1 VLALPFLLSR
11 EYYKEKGSLIQA
23 LWKIAAPSFLPAGFW
38 EFCYVISRVSLP
50 LSLRELLLVVQ
61 ENPGESII
69 RKGLPYA
76 ITLTLAALFS
86 ALSQNRVVF
95 LSTKSGICIRA
106 ALTSAIYEHA
116 LQLTPAG
123 RQGLTS
129 GEVTNL
135 VAVDTQKLFDVMLE
149 GHNLWSCPLLII
161 LVSVLLWVIM
171 GPELTVG
178 VGVLII
184 FVPVVQQMVSRM
196 LRIRKARSILTDTR
210 INILAS
216 MLQGIRVAKL
226 NHYESK
232 ISEHVGA
239 VREQEMKLLRSE
251 LFMWGWVL
259 TSAVCSP
266 LLALV
271 ASFSFFA
278 LADESN
284 LITPANA
291 FSALL
296 LFGILRFPI
305 NMTARLVGKMAQALE
320 AASRVSKFL
329 AREIRTP
336 ETLHKSSSESGLDQ
350 NDEKVVLELKNGC
363 FSINPEE
370 ELLRLSRHSSKANL
384 ENGPLEMGPLEEGTV
399 EDGDEEET
407 APSAPLSF
415 ALRDISLRIKKSEVV
430 AVVGKVGSGKT
441 LLLRALLGEVPPKSS
456 SSTALSISGTL
467 SYAAQEPFVLN
478 TSLRNNIIFGSA
490 FNEDRYE
497 KVIDACCLRPD
508 MQRLG
513 PAGDLTQIGER
524 GVTLS
529 GGKSFRQGRIA
540 AVPDTVPLTIMF
552 SLTVI
557 QAKNSALHL
566 LGRSTQTLMSLYWTT
581 SSRRLTQ
588 ILRAWYLTACLD
600 PTEMVCCVRAG
611 QFLSPTPCNFCLE

>member
-1 VLALPFLLSR
+1 V
-11 EYYKEKGSLIQA
+11 EDN
-23 LWKIAAPSFLPAGFW
+23 
-38 EFCYVISRVSLP
+38 V
-50 LSLRELLLVVQ
+50 
-61 ENPGESII
+61 GESII

-76 ITLTLAALFS
+76 ITLCLAALFS

-116 LQLTPAG
+116 LRLTPAG

-161 LVSVLLWVIM
+161 IVSALLWVIM

-178 VGVLII
+178 VGVLIL
-184 FVPVVQQMVSRM
+184 FVPVVQQLVSRM

-216 MLQGIRVAKL
+216 MLQGIRVTKL

-232 ISEHVGA
+232 ISEHIGA
-239 VREQEMKLLRSE
+239 VREKEVKLLRSE

-266 LLALV
+266 LLALA
-271 ASFSFFA
+271 ASFSFFV
-278 LADESN
+278 LVSESN

-320 AASRVSKFL
+320 AASRVSSFL
-329 AREIRTP
+329 AREIRPLETP
-336 ETLHKSSSESGLDQ
+336 QSSSSSGSGLDPS
-350 NDEKVVLELKNGC
+350 DEGIVLHLKDGC
-363 FSINPEE
+363 FSINPHDDVLTVLGDSMHSTKAKL
-370 ELLRLSRHSSKANL
+370 EL
-384 ENGPLEMGPLEEGTV
+384 
-399 EDGDEEET
+399 EDGALEVGSQEEVRDEDEDEDKQT
-407 APSAPLSF
+407 RSAPPSF
-415 ALRDISLRIKKSEVV
+415 ALRDISMRIKKSDVV

-441 LLLRALLGEVPPKSS
+441 LLLRALLGEVPAMGS
-456 SSTALSISGTL
+456 SSTELSIPGTL
-467 SYAAQEPFVLN
+467 SYAAQEPFILN
-478 TSLRNNIIFGSA
+478 TTLRNNVIFGSD
-490 FNEDRYE
+490 FNEARYE
-497 KVIDACCLRPD
+497 EVIDACCLRPD
-508 MQRLG
+508 MHRLG

-529 GGKSFRQGRIA
+529 GGTYFLARENRC
-540 AVPDTVPLTIMF
+540 
-552 SLTVI
+552 
-557 QAKNSALHL
+557 
-566 LGRSTQTLMSLYWTT
+566 ST
-581 SSRRLTQ
+581 
-588 ILRAWYLTACLD
+588 
-600 PTEMVCCVRAG
+600 
-611 QFLSPTPCNFCLE
+611 

>member
-1 VLALPFLLSR
+1 
-11 EYYKEKGSLIQA
+11 
-23 LWKIAAPSFLPAGFW
+23 
-38 EFCYVISRVSLP
+38 
-50 LSLRELLLVVQ
+50 VQ
-61 ENPGESII
+61 NNPGESII

-116 LQLTPAG
+116 LRLTPAG

-161 LVSVLLWVIM
+161 IVSALLWVIM

-178 VGVLII
+178 VGVLIL
-184 FVPVVQQMVSRM
+184 FVPIVQQIVSRM

-216 MLQGIRVAKL
+216 MLQGIRVTKL

-271 ASFSFFA
+271 ASFSFYV
-278 LADESN
+278 LVSESN

-305 NMTARLVGKMAQALE
+305 NMTARLVGKMAQAME
-320 AASRVSKFL
+320 AASRVSHFL
-329 AREIRTP
+329 AREIRPLETP
-336 ETLHKSSSESGLDQ
+336 HPSSTSSGSGLDQ
-350 NDEKVVLELKNGC
+350 NDEKFVLDLKDGY
-363 FSINPEE
+363 FSINPQDDVLTARGEDS
-370 ELLRLSRHSSKANL
+370 LHSSDIRL
-384 ENGPLEMGPLEEGTV
+384 
-399 EDGDEEET
+399 EDGSLEVGPTVAEGSLQDEEEEEEGSLEDEDEKM
-407 APSAPLSF
+407 PSAPPSF
-415 ALRDISLRIKKSEVV
+415 ALRDISIRVKKSEVI

-441 LLLRALLGEVPPKSS
+441 LLLRALL
-456 SSTALSISGTL
+456 
-467 SYAAQEPFVLN
+467 
-478 TSLRNNIIFGSA
+478 
-490 FNEDRYE
+490 
-497 KVIDACCLRPD
+497 
-508 MQRLG
+508 
-513 PAGDLTQIGER
+513 
-524 GVTLS
+524 
-529 GGKSFRQGRIA
+529 
-540 AVPDTVPLTIMF
+540 
-552 SLTVI
+552 
-557 QAKNSALHL
+557 
-566 LGRSTQTLMSLYWTT
+566 
-581 SSRRLTQ
+581 
-588 ILRAWYLTACLD
+588 
-600 PTEMVCCVRAG
+600 
-611 QFLSPTPCNFCLE
+611 

>member
-1 VLALPFLLSR
+1 
-11 EYYKEKGSLIQA
+11 
-23 LWKIAAPSFLPAGFW
+23 
-38 EFCYVISRVSLP
+38 
-50 LSLRELLLVVQ
+50 
-61 ENPGESII
+61 
-69 RKGLPYA
+69 
-76 ITLTLAALFS
+76 
-86 ALSQNRVVF
+86 
-95 LSTKSGICIRA
+95 
-106 ALTSAIYEHA
+106 
-116 LQLTPAG
+116 
-123 RQGLTS
+123 
-129 GEVTNL
+129 
-135 VAVDTQKLFDVMLE
+135 
-149 GHNLWSCPLLII
+149 
-161 LVSVLLWVIM
+161 
-171 GPELTVG
+171 
-178 VGVLII
+178 
-184 FVPVVQQMVSRM
+184 
-196 LRIRKARSILTDTR
+196 
-210 INILAS
+210 
-216 MLQGIRVAKL
+216 
-226 NHYESK
+226 
-232 ISEHVGA
+232 
-239 VREQEMKLLRSE
+239 MKLLRSE

-271 ASFSFFA
+271 ASFSFFV
-278 LADESN
+278 LVSESN

-336 ETLHKSSSESGLDQ
+336 KTPHASSSSGSGLDQ
-350 NDEKVVLELKNGC
+350 NDEEVVLELKDGC

-370 ELLRLSRHSSKANL
+370 DILRLSRHSSKVNL
-384 ENGPLEMGPLEEGTV
+384 EYGPLQEGTV
-399 EDGDEEET
+399 EDGDEDET

-467 SYAAQEPFVLN
+467 SYAAQEPFILN
-478 TSLRNNIIFGSA
+478 TSLRNNIIFGSN

-540 AVPDTVPLTIMF
+540 AVPDTVPLTKIF

-566 LGRSTQTLMSLYWTT
+566 LGRSTQTRMSLYWTT

-611 QFLSPTPCNFCLE
+611 QFLSPTPCNFCHG

>member
-1 VLALPFLLSR
+1 
-11 EYYKEKGSLIQA
+11 
-23 LWKIAAPSFLPAGFW
+23 
-38 EFCYVISRVSLP
+38 
-50 LSLRELLLVVQ
+50 VQ

-116 LQLTPAG
+116 LRLTPAG

-161 LVSVLLWVIM
+161 LVSALLWVIM

-178 VGVLII
+178 VGVLIL

-271 ASFSFFA
+271 ASFSFFV
-278 LADESN
+278 LVSESN

-320 AASRVSKFL
+320 AASRVSIFL

-336 ETLHKSSSESGLDQ
+336 ETQHPSSSSNSGSGLDQ
-350 NDEKVVLELKNGC
+350 NNENIVLELKDGC
-363 FSINPEE
+363 FSIDSQEYE
-370 ELLRLSRHSSKANL
+370 LRLSRHSSKVNL
-384 ENGPLEMGPLEEGTV
+384 EDGPLEVRSRDEGTV
-399 EDGDEEET
+399 EDDNEDEK
-407 APSAPLSF
+407 APFSPLSF
-415 ALRDISLRIKKSEVV
+415 ALRDISLRIKKSDVV

-441 LLLRALLGEVPPKSS
+441 LLLRALLGEVPPIDSS
-456 SSTALSISGTL
+456 SSALSISGTL
-467 SYAAQEPFVLN
+467 SYAAQEPFILN
-478 TSLRNNIIFGSA
+478 TSLRNNVIFGSV

-529 GGKSFRQGRIA
+529 GGKSF
-540 AVPDTVPLTIMF
+540 
-552 SLTVI
+552 
-557 QAKNSALHL
+557 
-566 LGRSTQTLMSLYWTT
+566 
-581 SSRRLTQ
+581 
-588 ILRAWYLTACLD
+588 
-600 PTEMVCCVRAG
+600 
-611 QFLSPTPCNFCLE
+611 

>member
-1 VLALPFLLSR
+1 
-11 EYYKEKGSLIQA
+11 
-23 LWKIAAPSFLPAGFW
+23 
-38 EFCYVISRVSLP
+38 
-50 LSLRELLLVVQ
+50 VQ

-69 RKGLPYA
+69 RKGLPYV

-116 LQLTPAG
+116 LRLTPAG

-161 LVSVLLWVIM
+161 LVSALLWVIM

-178 VGVLII
+178 VGVLIL
-184 FVPVVQQMVSRM
+184 FVPVVQQLVSRM

-271 ASFSFFA
+271 ASFSFFV
-278 LADESN
+278 LVSESN

-320 AASRVSKFL
+320 AASRISNFL
-329 AREIRTP
+329 AREIRP
-336 ETLHKSSSESGLDQ
+336 LETRHPSSSSGSGLDQ
-350 NDEKVVLELKNGC
+350 NDEKLVLELKDGC
-363 FSINPEE
+363 FSINPQDD
-370 ELLRLSRHSSKANL
+370 LLRLSRHNSSGKL
-384 ENGPLEMGPLEEGTV
+384 EDGPLVVGPLEESTMENDD
-399 EDGDEEET
+399 EDDKT
-407 APSAPLSF
+407 PSAQPSF

-441 LLLRALLGEVPPKSS
+441 LLLRALLGEVPPVSS
-456 SSTALSISGTL
+456 SSTALSIGGTL
-467 SYAAQEPFVLN
+467 SYAAQEPFILN
-478 TSLRNNIIFGSA
+478 TTLRNNILFGSD

-508 MQRLG
+508 MHRLG

-529 GGKSFRQGRIA
+529 GGKSF
-540 AVPDTVPLTIMF
+540 
-552 SLTVI
+552 
-557 QAKNSALHL
+557 
-566 LGRSTQTLMSLYWTT
+566 
-581 SSRRLTQ
+581 
-588 ILRAWYLTACLD
+588 
-600 PTEMVCCVRAG
+600 
-611 QFLSPTPCNFCLE
+611 

>member
-1 VLALPFLLSR
+1 M
-11 EYYKEKGSLIQA
+11 
-23 LWKIAAPSFLPAGFW
+23 
-38 EFCYVISRVSLP
+38 SRVSLP
-50 LSLRELLLVVQ
+50 LSLRQLLLVVQ
-61 ENPGESII
+61 DNPGESII

-116 LQLTPAG
+116 LRLTPAG

-161 LVSVLLWVIM
+161 LVSALLWVIM

-178 VGVLII
+178 VGVLIL
-184 FVPVVQQMVSRM
+184 FVPVVQQLVSRM

-239 VREQEMKLLRSE
+239 VRDQEMKLLRSE

-271 ASFSFFA
+271 ASFSFFV
-278 LADESN
+278 LVSESN

-320 AASRVSKFL
+320 AASRVSNFL

-336 ETLHKSSSESGLDQ
+336 ETQGRSSSNSGSGLDQ
-350 NDEKVVLELKNGC
+350 NNERVVLELKDGC
-363 FSINPEE
+363 FSIDPQEDF
-370 ELLRLSRHSSKANL
+370 LRLSRHSSTVNL
-384 ENGPLEMGPLEEGTV
+384 EDGPLEVGPPDEGTV
-399 EDGDEEET
+399 ENEHGGDK

-415 ALRDISLRIKKSEVV
+415 ALRDISLLLKKSDVI

-441 LLLRALLGEVPPKSS
+441 LLLRALLGEVPPIDS

-467 SYAAQEPFVLN
+467 SYAAQEPFILN
-478 TSLRNNIIFGSA
+478 TSLRNNVIFGSV

-529 GGKSFRQGRIA
+529 GGTSF
-540 AVPDTVPLTIMF
+540 
-552 SLTVI
+552 
-557 QAKNSALHL
+557 
-566 LGRSTQTLMSLYWTT
+566 
-581 SSRRLTQ
+581 
-588 ILRAWYLTACLD
+588 
-600 PTEMVCCVRAG
+600 
-611 QFLSPTPCNFCLE
+611 

>member
-1 VLALPFLLSR
+1 MSNAFGKNKETLVFGTTQPTCSSVRVFTNHSTNACLILFSLYR
-11 EYYKEKGSLIQA
+11 EYYKEKGSLIPA
-23 LWKIAAPSFLPAGFW
+23 LWKIAVPSFLPAGFW
-38 EFCYVISRVSLP
+38 EFCYVVSRISLP

-69 RKGLPYA
+69 RRGLPYA

-116 LQLTPAG
+116 LRLTPAG
-123 RQGLTS
+123 RKGLTS

-161 LVSVLLWVIM
+161 LVSALLWVIM
-171 GPELTVG
+171 GPELMVG
-178 VGVLII
+178 VGVLIL
-184 FVPVVQQMVSRM
+184 FVPIVQQLVSRM

-251 LFMWGWVL
+251 LAMWGWVL

-271 ASFSFFA
+271 AAFSFYV
-278 LADESN
+278 LVSESN

-320 AASRVSKFL
+320 AASRVSSFL

-336 ETLHKSSSESGLDQ
+336 ETQHPDSSNGGSGVDQ
-350 NDEKVVLELKNGC
+350 NDEKIVLELKDGC
-363 FSINPEE
+363 FSIYSQEE
-370 ELLRLSRHSSKANL
+370 ILRLSRPNSKVNL
-384 ENGPLEMGPLEEGTV
+384 QDGPWELGPPEEGTM
-399 EDGDEEET
+399 EDVDES
-407 APSAPLSF
+407 APSAPTNFVLQ
-415 ALRDISLRIKKSEVV
+415 DISLRIKKSDLV

-441 LLLRALLGEVPPKSS
+441 LLLRALLGEVPPLSS
-456 SSTALSISGTL
+456 SSTALSISGTV
-467 SYAAQEPFVLN
+467 SYATQEPFILN
-478 TSLRNNIIFGSA
+478 TSLRNNILFGSD

-508 MQRLG
+508 MHRLG
-513 PAGDLTQIGER
+513 PAG
-524 GVTLS
+524 
-529 GGKSFRQGRIA
+529 
-540 AVPDTVPLTIMF
+540 M
-552 SLTVI
+552 
-557 QAKNSALHL
+557 
-566 LGRSTQTLMSLYWTT
+566 Y
-581 SSRRLTQ
+581 RR
-588 ILRAWYLTACLD
+588 
-600 PTEMVCCVRAG
+600 
-611 QFLSPTPCNFCLE
+611 